1 MASTSSTAAT
11 AENAQPPVEQMM
23 EEISMATETIRLEQR
38 MEILKEMDGKIGE
51 LMAIVGELMIG
62 FDKEKMVGN

>member
-11 AENAQPPVEQMM
+11 AENPQPPVEQMM

-51 LMAIVGELMIG
+51 LMAIVGELMMC